1 MNKDVELQHL
11 IKVKVS
17 TVDGNEV
24 QVTVPVVGDNEV
36 SVTDI
41 HTKVCKSLGLQKTS
55 SLWFSLFFGKN
66 ILLIKRLK
74 PESRTPSTTTELC
87 LRKWCFNK
95 EIETQLIK
103 DDPAA
108 CHLVYLEAKSAIS
121 SGLLKVSQEQQEKLE
136 EYEDPGFT
144 LKEKFVLLAHSLE
157 DYFSVLIKDCK
168 ITDNERNGNTPQV
181 FNNGA
186 IRVSVDGIRIYKD
199 KYLAVLEW
207 KRLKKWLIHKKLSR
221 IILLYLNPHEE
232 LETIVTETCQCEYLL
247 AAINQIVRE
256 LQVSSPNDSF
266 FYSSMIS
273 TNEDG
278 SVAYENALFK

>member
-1 MNKDVELQHL
+1 MSKDVELQHL
-11 IKVKVS
+11 IKVKVI
-17 TVDGNEV
+17 TVDGKEV
-24 QVTVPVVGDNEV
+24 QVTVPVVGENEM

-41 HTKVCKSLGLQKTS
+41 HTKVCLSLGLQKTS
-55 SLWFSLFFGKN
+55 LIWFSLFCGKN
-66 ILLIKRLK
+66 APIKRLK
-74 PESRTPSTTTELC
+74 PESRISSTTTELC

-103 DDPAA
+103 DDPVA

-121 SGLLKVSQEQQEKLE
+121 SGEMTVSQEQLEKLE

-144 LKEKFVLLAHSLE
+144 LKEKYVLLAHTLE
-157 DYFSVLIKDCK
+157 DYFSVLIRDCK
-168 ITDNERNGNTPQV
+168 ITDNEKNGNSPQV
-181 FNNGA
+181 FNKGA
-186 IRVSVDGIRIYKD
+186 IRVSLDGIRIHKD
-199 KYLAVLEW
+199 KCQAVLEW
-207 KRLKKWLIHKKLSR
+207 KRLKKWLIHNKLSR
-221 IILLYLNPHEE
+221 IILLYLNPNEE
-232 LETIVTETCQCEYLL
+232 LETTVIETCQCEYLL

-278 SVAYENALFK
+278 SISYENALFK